1 MKEFGNL
8 FSLIR
13 TKIDG
18 FIESEKQREI
28 QRYQSPLVAVF
39 SQVGLPLP
47 EDDAAYHWARS
58 SSMSDVVGI
67 LRVVQLL
74 KEGDEA
80 ARALDEDVPERARIA
95 SAYLL
100 SLPTYQPTYWKRAL
114 FSLEANGWDIE
125 TARLNPSRTPSQ
137 YESESIGE
145 LQDSL
150 LSVGKDVLDQVGVS
164 DADSL
169 YDLFA
174 NSQKDVIGDDTVKK
188 ILEFAFELGFD
199 APPAGQYVAIA
210 GQSYSL
216 EELHDKG
223 EALLRELGKK
233 RSDQGEK

>member
-28 QRYQSPLVAVF
+28 QRYQSPLVAVLC
-39 SQVGLPLP
+39 QVGLPLP

-95 SAYLL
+95 SPYL
-100 SLPTYQPTYWKRAL
+100 
-114 FSLEANGWDIE
+114 
-125 TARLNPSRTPSQ
+125 
-137 YESESIGE
+137 
-145 LQDSL
+145 
-150 LSVGKDVLDQVGVS
+150 VS
-164 DADSL
+164 
-169 YDLFA
+169 FA
-174 NSQKDVIGDDTVKK
+174 
-188 ILEFAFELGFD
+188 
-199 APPAGQYVAIA
+199 
-210 GQSYSL
+210 
-216 EELHDKG
+216 
-223 EALLRELGKK
+223 
-233 RSDQGEK
+233 